1 MDVHGTTKSVRRNST
16 PRNPKLNSVVACS
29 REIRGARR
37 GKLRPELPSCTCLYC
52 QGPTARGWSV
62 SLARFAPRAFSLLRC
77 DFFPLS
83 SLAVNIQ
90 SRAAHP
96 ARSRAELLEKFP
108 RLRTMFQFSEHFP
121 TRSLTIRWGGR
132 NLIGT
137 FSLNTFHTRSIIRIY
152 WTKHRN
158 VITGDG
164 TDHWFHCED
173 DLND

>member
-96 ARSRAELLEKFP
+96 ARSRAELLEKFL
-108 RLRTMFQFSEHFP
+108 RLRTMFQFSEHFLNEIP
-121 TRSLTIRWGGR
+121 NDKVGR
-132 NLIGT
+132 KKLDRNFFTEYVSHAINYSNLLDET
-137 FSLNTFHTRSIIRIY
+137 QKCN
-152 WTKHRN
+152 
-158 VITGDG
+158 
-164 TDHWFHCED
+164 HWRRH
-173 DLND
+173 